1 MRTVHSYA
9 NCLTDSQAVGLRTS
23 LRARVDVRGR
33 GMLTNVK
40 VVEYLEQR
48 KSELRQ
54 EVWDEF
60 IFDTITQVL
69 QMALRNSKGEKVRIC
84 KHVF

>member
-1 MRTVHSYA
+1 
-9 NCLTDSQAVGLRTS
+9 
-23 LRARVDVRGR
+23 
-33 GMLTNVK
+33 MLVNVK
-40 VVEYLEQR
+40 VVEHLEQR